1 MYPHKAKFNGSFLNI
16 ALDMNLKRYL
26 FLFLLVILFS
36 KTEAQ
41 NTTVSGIVYDI
52 SGRRPIESVIV
63 YSNNNH
69 AFTDSIGRYII
80 TVKAKDSIWFS
91 LFGKNTHKYPLD
103 TVEDLRN
110 FNVMIHV
117 AGFDLPEVRVRNS
130 YYKLDSI
137 QNRKDYA
144 QFFNYRA
151 PGIRLGGGNQQM
163 FGPSGLTIGLDLDEI
178 INMFRIKRNR
188 NLQFLQTRLLKQEQE
203 KYVQYRFTKR
213 FVIKLTHLEGT
224 QLDSFME
231 YCRPSYEILGLLND
245 LELGYYIQKKFQAFK
260 GQL

>member
-1 MYPHKAKFNGSFLNI
+1 MAEFNGSFLNI

-41 NTTVSGIVYDI
+41 NLTVSGIVYDI

-188 NLQFLQTRLLKQEQE
+188 NLQFLQARLLKQEQE

-213 FVIKLTHLEGT
+213 FVIKLTHLEGA

-231 YCRPSYEILGLLND
+231 YCRPSYDILGLLND

>member
-1 MYPHKAKFNGSFLNI
+1 
-16 ALDMNLKRYL
+16 MNVKRYVISFFLVVL
-26 FLFLLVILFS
+26 FF
-36 KTEAQ
+36 KTQAQ
-41 NTTVSGIVYDI
+41 NLTVSGIVYDI

-63 YSNNNH
+63 FSNNNH
-69 AFTDSIGRYII
+69 AFTDSLGRYVI
-80 TVKAKDSIWFS
+80 TVKSNDSVWFS

-130 YYKLDSI
+130 YYRLDSI

-144 QFFNYRA
+144 QFFNYQP
-151 PGIRLGGGNQQM
+151 PGIRLGGGNQQL

-178 INMFRIKRNR
+178 INMFRFKRNR
-188 NLQFLQTRLLKQEQE
+188 NLQFLQTRLVKQEQE

-213 FVIKLTHLEGT
+213 FVMKLTHLEGE
-224 QLDSFME
+224 QLDRFMT
-231 YCRPSYEILGLLND
+231 YCRPAYEVLGLLND
-245 LELGYYIQKKFQAFK
+245 LELGYYIEKKYQAFK
-260 GQL
+260 SLH